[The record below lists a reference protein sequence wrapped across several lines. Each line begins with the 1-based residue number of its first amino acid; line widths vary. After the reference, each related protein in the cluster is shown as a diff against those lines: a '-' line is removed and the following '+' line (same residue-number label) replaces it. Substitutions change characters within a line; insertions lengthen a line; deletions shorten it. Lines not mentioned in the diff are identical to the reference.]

1 MQALLNYET
10 EIKKAFAKMEKDMD
24 RHKAVFERLE
34 ADLEAVKGFEQ
45 PDYTE
50 ALRNMREQDSALYAA
65 IRDAY
70 EQGQFDGNPDK
81 HCQGVIAAVNAIYNL
96 GYSNGFK
103 QGAEYA
109 GKDVTK

>member
-24 RHKAVFERLE
+24 RHKAVFDRLQ

-50 ALRNMREQDSALYAA
+50 ALDAMRRQDSALYAA

-70 EQGQFDGNPDK
+70 EQEQFDGNPEK
-81 HCQGVIAAVNAIYNL
+81 HCQGIIAAVNAIYNL

-109 GKDVTK
+109 QKG

>member
-24 RHKAVFERLE
+24 RHKAVFDRLE
-34 ADLEAVKGFEQ
+34 ADLEAAKGFEQ

-50 ALRNMREQDSALYAA
+50 DLRNMQEQDSALYAA

-70 EQGQFDGNPDK
+70 EQEQFDGNPDK
-81 HCQGVIAAVNAIYNL
+81 HCQGVIAAVNAVYNL
-96 GYSNGFK
+96 GYA
-103 QGAEYA
+103 QGYTKGAQDA
-109 GKDVTK
+109 QKGGK

>member
-10 EIKKAFAKMEKDMD
+10 EIKKAFAKMEKDME
-24 RHKAVFERLE
+24 RHKAVFDRLQS
-34 ADLEAVKGFEQ
+34 DLEAVKGFEQ
-45 PDYTE
+45 TE
-50 ALRNMREQDSALYAA
+50 TLEAMRQHDSALYAA

-70 EQGQFDGNPDK
+70 EQEQFDGNPEK

-103 QGAEYA
+103 AGAEYA
-109 GKDVTK
+109 GKDVAK

>member
-1 MQALLNYET
+1 VQALDNLEK
-10 EIKKAFAKMEKDMD
+10 EMQKAFAKMEKDLEN
-24 RHKAVFERLE
+24 HAAIFKRLE
-34 ADLEAVKGFEQ
+34 GDLKAVKGFE
-45 PDYTE
+45 YTE
-50 ALRNMREQDSALYAA
+50 ALEAMRQHDSALYAA

-70 EQGQFDGNPDK
+70 EQEHFKTNGDAMNK

-109 GKDVTK
+109 QKG